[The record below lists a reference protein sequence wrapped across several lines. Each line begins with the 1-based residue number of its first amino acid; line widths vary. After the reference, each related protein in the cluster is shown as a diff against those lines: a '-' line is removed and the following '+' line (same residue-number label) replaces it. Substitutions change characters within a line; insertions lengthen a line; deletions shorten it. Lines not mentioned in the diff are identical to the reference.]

1 MLYLNETEIE
11 SLVKMPDVMRVVE
24 DCFRLQGQGKAT
36 NQPRRRVYVPDG
48 MMHVMFASLMREN
61 EGYLGLKTYT
71 AFPGI
76 GVRFI
81 FLLWDANSSELLSL
95 MEANLLGQLRT
106 GAASGIA
113 AKYMA
118 NESIEEA
125 GLIGTGRQAGTQLE
139 AICLARNIKNFKP
152 NVIFNALH
160 GQFGEDGYI
169 QTILERFKIPYTHS
183 GVIASSIAMDKEISK
198 KIFIKNKI
206 NTPKFFTYSYDV
218 KNEDLI
224 KKIKKKLRFP
234 VVVKPLNEGSSVNVY
249 ICNEKNIIKILN
261 SIKQYKKVMIEE
273 FIGGR
278 EIQVAIMGN
287 KKLGAIELKPK
298 RKFYDYQAKYNSSA
312 KTEHI
317 IPVDLP
323 KGKMDIVMNMAYKA
337 HKVIGCMGV
346 TRSDFKFF
354 NNKFYLLEINTQP
367 GMTKLSLV
375 PEIAAYR
382 GISFLELIEWI
393 MQDASKKK

>member
-1 MLYLNETEIE
+1 MKKKILIISGGISKERLI
-11 SLVKMPDVMRVVE
+11 SLDT
-24 DCFRLQGQGKAT
+24 GQ
-36 NQPRRRVYVPDG
+36 QV
-48 MMHVMFASLMREN
+48 
-61 EGYLGLKTYT
+61 
-71 AFPGI
+71 
-76 GVRFI
+76 
-81 FLLWDANSSELLSL
+81 
-95 MEANLLGQLRT
+95 
-106 GAASGIA
+106 
-113 AKYMA
+113 A
-118 NESIEEA
+118 NELKKNGYRVKITEPDNN
-125 GLIGTGRQAGTQLE
+125 LE
-139 AICLARNIKNFKP
+139 KNIKFFKP

-169 QTILERFKIPYTHS
+169 QTIIDRFKIPYTHS

-218 KNEDLI
+218 KNENLI

-249 ICNEKNIIKILN
+249 ICNEKNIIKNLN

-323 KGKMDIVMNMAYKA
+323 KDKMDIVMNMAFKA

-354 NNKFYLLEINTQP
+354 NDKFYLLEINTQP